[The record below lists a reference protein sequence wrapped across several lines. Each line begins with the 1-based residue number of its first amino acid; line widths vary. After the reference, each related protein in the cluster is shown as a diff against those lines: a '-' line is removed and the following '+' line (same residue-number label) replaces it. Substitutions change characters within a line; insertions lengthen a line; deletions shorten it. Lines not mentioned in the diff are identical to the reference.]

1 MENNPIQHY
10 KEQSVNTMTPNE
22 LLLLLYDELVKDL
35 LRCGLALEKQEYELM
50 EAAADKSMDIIRY
63 LDDTLDDQYPISRE
77 LHRLYEYFTYQLTRV
92 KIGRNKQVLDQVR
105 PMIMDLRDT
114 FRQADKNVEEEAEGR
129 QAAEPK

>member
-63 LDDTLDDQYPISRE
+63 LDDTLDDQYPISRD
-77 LHRLYEYFTYQLTRV
+77 LSRMYEYFTYQLGRI
-92 KIGRNKQVLDQVR
+92 KIGRNKKELARLR
-105 PMIMDLRDT
+105 PMLVDMRDT
-114 FRQADKNVEEEAEGR
+114 FR
-129 QAAEPK
+129 AAEKNSGGQGR